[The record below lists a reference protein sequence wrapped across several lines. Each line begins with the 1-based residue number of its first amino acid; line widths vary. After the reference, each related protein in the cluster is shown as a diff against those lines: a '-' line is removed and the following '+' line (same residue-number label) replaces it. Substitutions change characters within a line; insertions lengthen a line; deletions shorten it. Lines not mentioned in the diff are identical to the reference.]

1 MVYPN
6 ILNRLYANGDLI
18 DKTTIARTVDDVV
31 NEQEES
37 FITYCKSL
45 TDNQLDLLIAIAKED
60 GVVSALSQEFLLK
73 YSLPAASSVSLA
85 LKALQKKDFVH
96 EFNGRIVVYD
106 RFSGCGL
113 SADKTTRQ
121 SLYGR
126 CRSDSW
132 E

>member
-1 MVYPN
+1 M
-6 ILNRLYANGDLI
+6 
-18 DKTTIARTVDDVV
+18 V

-106 RFSGCGL
+106 RFFGMWLKRG
-113 SADKTTRQ
+113 
-121 SLYGR
+121 
-126 CRSDSW
+126 
-132 E
+132 